1 MIKNKVI
8 CIIGGSGLIG
18 KSFVNEC
25 KKQNAR
31 VIVADIFKDNKKL
44 IKKNK
49 ENNIKYINIDITQES
64 SIVSLFRYIKK
75 EFLHLDSV
83 VLCAYPKSKKFGS
96 SFENLDP
103 KYLKEDL
110 FNQLG
115 SPIILSKHAIK
126 YFLKQGFGNI
136 IHLSSIQGT
145 TSPKFEHYKGTT
157 MVSPIEYSAIKS
169 GIISVTKY
177 LAKFYRNKNIRVNCI
192 SPGGIKNNQPK
203 KFLQRYKK
211 ECSSKGMLDPE
222 DLNSALI
229 FLLSDESRFINGQN
243 IIVDD
248 GWSL

>member
-18 KSFVNEC
+18 MSFVNEC
-25 KKQNAR
+25 KKQNAK
-31 VIVADIFKDNKKL
+31 VIVADIFKGNKKS
-44 IKKNK
+44 IRKNK
-49 ENNIKYINIDITQES
+49 EDNIKYINTDITKES
-64 SIVSLFRYIKK
+64 SIISLFKYIKK

-96 SFENLDP
+96 SIENLDP

-115 SPIILSKHAIK
+115 APIILSKHAIK

-136 IHLSSIQGT
+136 IHLSSIQGI
-145 TSPKFEHYKGTT
+145 TSPKFEHYNGTT

-177 LAKFYRNKNIRVNCI
+177 LAKLYKNKNIRVNCI

-203 KFLQRYKK
+203 KFLQSYKK
-211 ECSSKGMLDPE
+211 
-222 DLNSALI
+222 
-229 FLLSDESRFINGQN
+229 
-243 IIVDD
+243 
-248 GWSL
+248 